1 MRNTRPPG
9 ALLLAPLL
17 AALLAALLVHPPSRA
32 NDQDPALALVKERQV
47 VEMLRTQAAFSVLK
61 FEEYKVLLC
70 AIGKGR
76 YIEFMSPAF
85 GVAIA
90 ARRDEFDRM
99 LAAQLK
105 TRLQDFEI
113 QSVLDKKGRSP
124 FARSYNNALS
134 DSLKAAGPQT
144 VRMGAEVAQ
153 AALTAALARATEEG
167 LVTPGAACKE

>member
-9 ALLLAPLL
+9 ALLLAPLI
-17 AALLAALLVHPPSRA
+17 AALLAHLPSRA
-32 NDQDPALALVKERQV
+32 DDQDPALALVRERQV
-47 VEMLRTQAAFSVLK
+47 IGMLRTQAAFSVLK
-61 FEEYKVLLC
+61 FDEFKVLKC
-70 AIGKGR
+70 AIGMAR
-76 YIEFMSPAF
+76 YVEFMKPAF
-85 GVAIA
+85 AVAIE
-90 ARRDEFDRM
+90 ARKDEFDRM

-124 FARSYNNALS
+124 FARSYNDALS

-153 AALTAALARATEEG
+153 AALTSALAKATEDG